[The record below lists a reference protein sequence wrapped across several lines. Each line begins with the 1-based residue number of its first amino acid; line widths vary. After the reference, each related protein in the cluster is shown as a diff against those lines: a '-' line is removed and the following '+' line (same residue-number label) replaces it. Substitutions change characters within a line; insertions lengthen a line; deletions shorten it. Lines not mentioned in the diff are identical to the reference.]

1 VFHIDN
7 LNIVGRYNINGKV
20 LLLNLQGEGPANLTA
35 LGGDYHVKAAISR
48 YEKNG
53 ENYLK
58 IHKPTL
64 DFTLKKASF
73 DFGNLLNGD
82 EKLGPEINQIL
93 NENWQDVLKDLGAP
107 IQETVTTIIESI
119 VSKIL
124 DKVPE
129 KYILPE

>member
-1 VFHIDN
+1 VSERSN
-7 LNIVGRYNINGKV
+7 SRVV
-20 LLLNLQGEGPANLTA
+20 LV
-35 LGGDYHVKAAISR
+35 GGDYHVKAAISR

>member
-1 VFHIDN
+1 VKR
-7 LNIVGRYNINGKV
+7 LEK
-20 LLLNLQGEGPANLTA
+20 TA
-35 LGGDYHVKAAISR
+35 FLGYF
-48 YEKNG
+48 
-53 ENYLK
+53 
-58 IHKPTL
+58 P
-64 DFTLKKASF
+64 
-73 DFGNLLNGD
+73 
-82 EKLGPEINQIL
+82 GPEINQIL